1 MQVRAS
7 LCHKMEVKLLEIKK
21 QKNIREVT
29 VTDFDGPDLVI
40 ERLHEMGF
48 HKGCVLKILGVAPF
62 QGPLL
67 IEINTTVLALRD
79 EESQCLLIQ
88 I

>member
-1 MQVRAS
+1 M
-7 LCHKMEVKLLEIKK
+7 KLLEVKK

-29 VTDFDGPDLVI
+29 VTDFEGPKLMI

-48 HKGCVLKILGVAPF
+48 HKGSRLKILGVAPF
-62 QGPLL
+62 KGPLL

-88 I
+88 L

>member
-1 MQVRAS
+1 MN
-7 LCHKMEVKLLEIKK
+7 LLEVKKHSQILKA
-21 QKNIREVT
+21 QGEVT
-29 VTDFDGPDLVI
+29 VTDFEGHELIV

-48 HKGCVLKILGVAPF
+48 HKGCVLKVLGVAPLR
-62 QGPLL
+62 GPLL
-67 IEINTTVLALRD
+67 IELNGTVLALRD